1 MPCPPGNGLGT
12 ISSTGVTQLPVL
24 ISIPLIPLT
33 SPAMSYS
40 SKPRSLTYPEATR
53 AFANEDVR
61 EDINDACARLGQA
74 MSKMMDRFESVA
86 KQMHTLDLQRL
97 AAPLKPRWDA
107 LSEV

>member
-1 MPCPPGNGLGT
+1 MPTRPEIGLGT
-12 ISSTGVTQLPVL
+12 ISSTGVIQLPVV
-24 ISIPLIPLT
+24 IFIPHPPSSSTL
-33 SPAMSYS
+33 MSYS
-40 SKPRSLTYPEATR
+40 SKPKFLTYPEATR

-74 MSKMMDRFESVA
+74 MSKMMDRFDSVA

-107 LSEV
+107 LSKV